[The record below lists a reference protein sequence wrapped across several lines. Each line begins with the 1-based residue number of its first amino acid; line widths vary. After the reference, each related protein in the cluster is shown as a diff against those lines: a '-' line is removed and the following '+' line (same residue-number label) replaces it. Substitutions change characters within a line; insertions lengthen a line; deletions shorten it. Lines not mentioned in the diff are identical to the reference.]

1 MFSFNSIKGKWT
13 GKWEMLYIFIGT
25 DLWLIY
31 IFQGWEMGNVPIPG
45 FYIYYPYY
53 AHHYYSGIYGQA

>member
-45 FYIYYPYY
+45 FYIYIGVHGLTHFPL
-53 AHHYYSGIYGQA
+53 QPR

>member
-1 MFSFNSIKGKWT
+1 MIFSFNSIKGKWT

-31 IFQGWEMGNVPIPG
+31 IFQGLKYWFNGGVPTLAIG
-45 FYIYYPYY
+45 
-53 AHHYYSGIYGQA
+53 HYRAEKYD